1 MAFIKPEEF
10 SASGFPFIPRFG
22 SSTSLYQHH
31 HHHHQDKLIP
41 SPISSSSL
49 PLPSMST
56 FSLSPSSTSP
66 SSFSPQSSPNKR
78 RHHSEN
84 ISYDLPLPPLKVPKL
99 IPTGDAATVPPPPPL
114 VQLSRGGNAGGAH
127 HQCTS
132 EDCHY
137 CSGLTNL
144 DIAAFY
150 WSMIAMRGY
159 SKAKTSSVSSTGS
172 SHSAYDTLPFAPK
185 LLPPSPTASQSNTF
199 DLMTSYNKPPSPS
212 GSLSSMDSEPLSPS
226 CSSTTSESSSTKD
239 LGNNGVKYQCN
250 VCHKSYS
257 HPRLLNRHLQSH
269 TPYKKHHCP
278 RCRKGF
284 NDAFDLKRHIRTH
297 TGIKPF
303 HCELCEKSFTQV
315 SCNNFFIHFSL
326 SFIFTLYSSFFSVYT
341 FYSYENKVRTDPNNF

>member
-22 SSTSLYQHH
+22 SSSSLY
-31 HHHHQDKLIP
+31 HHHQEKLIP
-41 SPISSSSL
+41 SPTLPLPGMNTFSTTSSSS
-49 PLPSMST
+49 
-56 FSLSPSSTSP
+56 
-66 SSFSPQSSPNKR
+66 NKR

-84 ISYDLPLPPLKVPKL
+84 TSYDATLPLPPLKVPKL
-99 IPTGDAATVPPPPPL
+99 IPTTTTGGDLSIIPPPPPL
-114 VQLSRGGNAGGAH
+114 VQPSRG

-144 DIAAFY
+144 DIAAYY

-159 SKAKTSSVSSTGS
+159 SKAKTSSISSS
-172 SHSAYDTLPFAPK
+172 SSSSAYESLPFAPK
-185 LLPPSPTASQSNTF
+185 LLSSPTQSISF
-199 DLMTSYNKPPSPS
+199 DLTSYKPPSPS

-226 CSSTTSESSSTKD
+226 SSTTSESSSTKD
-239 LGNNGVKYQCN
+239 LGNGIKYQCQ

-303 HCELCEKSFTQV
+303 HCGLCEKSFTQV
-315 SCNNFFIHFSL
+315 SFKISTFCVLLFFLFCVFS
-326 SFIFTLYSSFFSVYT
+326 
-341 FYSYENKVRTDPNNF
+341 